1 MSGSSSTSPLESDQ
15 QRPPRPSGRCAHWES
30 SSSAGKLYCQATGIS
45 WLDVVSVDP
54 QPGRLSLIEA
64 IALVTD
70 VASRADRVA
79 AGLRALRE
87 PEAAH
92 MVDRLAQDAD
102 RAAAAFRALLATRP
116 RSTDWYQV
124 HRDMWIRYGDPG

>member
-1 MSGSSSTSPLESDQ
+1 M
-15 QRPPRPSGRCAHWES
+15 
-30 SSSAGKLYCQATGIS
+30 
-45 WLDVVSVDP
+45 VNVDP

-92 MVDRLAQDAD
+92 MVDRLAVDAD
-102 RAAAAFRALLATRP
+102 RAAAALRALLAPRP
-116 RSTDWYQV
+116 RCTDWYQV
-124 HRDMWIRYGDPG
+124 HRDMWVRYGDPRDLAAMTEHVSNRR